1 MATLARFVRR
11 LIPRRSLRPAGRVL
25 PPWWVELLLVGALYA
40 VYEASRGLQ
49 RGWNA
54 TADRNGRSIQRWE
67 DAVHL
72 APEQPLNQA
81 LHHLPVLAVM
91 AAYFYATLHYI
102 VTPAVLVW
110 LYRAHPTHY
119 RSARTCLAATTL
131 TALIGYWRFPA
142 TPPRLIS
149 HGGIHD
155 IVADVEQWGWWS
167 GRTSAPGGLG
177 GLVNEYA
184 AMPSLHVGWAL
195 WSGWL
200 LFRHARRR
208 TWRGCGLAYPVL
220 TTLVVVATG
229 NHYLADA
236 LVGALLIALFGAL
249 DSLIRPTGRRAS
261 GPADRPAST
270 TRAARGNA
278 EPTSTE
284 HSHPHPTLPPR

>member
-1 MATLARFVRR
+1 M
-11 LIPRRSLRPAGRVL
+11 
-25 PPWWVELLLVGALYA
+25 GALYA
-40 VYEASRGLQ
+40 VYEVSRGLQ
-49 RGWNA
+49 RGWNP
-54 TADRNGRSIQRWE
+54 TADRNGRTIQRWE

-72 APEQPLNQA
+72 APEQPLNEA

-119 RSARTCLAATTL
+119 RSARTCLAAATL

-142 TPPRLIS
+142 TPPRLVS
-149 HGGIHD
+149 RGGIND
-155 IVADVEQWGWWS
+155 IVAEVEQWGWWS

-177 GLVNEYA
+177 GLINEYA

-208 TWRGCGLAYPVL
+208 VWRGCGLAYPVL

-249 DSLIRPTGRRAS
+249 DGVVRHAGGRAY
-261 GPADRPAST
+261 GPT
-270 TRAARGNA
+270 TRFTPTTSSARLTG
-278 EPTSTE
+278 EPTAAE
-284 HSHPHPTLPPR
+284 QPDPHPTPPPR